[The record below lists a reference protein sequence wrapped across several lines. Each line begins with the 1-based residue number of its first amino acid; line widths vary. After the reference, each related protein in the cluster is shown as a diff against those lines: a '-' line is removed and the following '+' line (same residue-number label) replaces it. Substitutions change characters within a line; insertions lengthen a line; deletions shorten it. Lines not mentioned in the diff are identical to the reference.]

1 MKKVLYLSMA
11 TAVLALAASCNKS
24 DATDPVVSNEPAEVV
39 FRAAGPVFNADVAT
53 KATVENQTTLTSF
66 NVAAATGIAGS
77 SGAQVWNGV
86 FSKDGSLFKGG
97 KYWPST
103 NPTYHFYASNA
114 AVTVSA
120 SGATVAATNA
130 KDVVCAY
137 LPASQVGY
145 KTTNSLAFEHVFARI
160 GDVTVS
166 AASGYTLSGVSITL
180 VPKTGGTYN
189 LFSGAGTTDGTGWSA
204 TTNGTATGIANATA
218 GTKSNDIYL
227 VPGQYELTATWT
239 ATSGDYTQTFSNKK
253 KTVSIVGGKV
263 NKIST
268 TLGGEASEIEFT
280 ITVAEWGENTIPVT
294 FDM

>member
-1 MKKVLYLSMA
+1 MA
-11 TAVLALAASCNKS
+11 MAALALAASCNKS
-24 DATDPVVSNEPAEVV
+24 EAPASVATSEPAEVV
-39 FRAAGPVFNADVAT
+39 FRAAGPVFDAAVAT

-66 NVAAATGIAGS
+66 NVAAATGIAGAS
-77 SGAQVWNGV
+77 DAQVWNGV

-120 SGATVAATNA
+120 SGATVAAANT

-137 LPASQVGY
+137 LPASEVGY
-145 KTTNSLAFEHVFARI
+145 KATNSLAFEHVFARI

-166 AASGYTLSGVSITL
+166 AATGYTLSGVSITL

-189 LFSGAGTTDGTGWSA
+189 LFSGAGKTDGTGWSA
-204 TTNGTATGIANATA
+204 TIDGTATGIANATA

-239 ATSGDYTQTFSNKK
+239 ATNGNYTQTYSNKK

-263 NKIST
+263 NKITT
-268 TLGGEASEIEFT
+268 TLGGEASEIEFN
-280 ITVAEWGENTIPVT
+280 ITVADWGENTIPVS